1 MPATIDSKY
10 LSLPRKWP
18 GYNMDFDPIL
28 ALISIIFGILVIAF
42 PNLLGYIVG
51 IFFIL
56 LGIWLLIDYM
66 NKGEKKGASAKSSQQ
81 PPAEKK

>member
-1 MPATIDSKY
+1 M
-10 LSLPRKWP
+10 SL
-18 GYNMDFDPIL
+18 DPVL

-42 PNLLGYIVG
+42 EGLLRWIVG

-66 NKGEKKGASAKSSQQ
+66 NKGEKKGTKAPPGPEQPKQQ
-81 PPAEKK
+81 EQMAPPPVEKK